1 MNTVQISH
9 IKPDQQKKIGLGHLL
24 VPGGISFV
32 IVLWGV
38 RNKIWIIANSKTVV
52 QRVIHCLKLDILPE
66 DTGK

>member
-1 MNTVQISH
+1 MNTVQISQ

-52 QRVIHCLKLDILPE
+52 
-66 DTGK
+66 